1 MKARAGAR
9 IPPCPRRALW
19 AAQRAR
25 AGGGRP
31 DGRLP
36 RCDRLRPVRGPAA
49 QSQRAAVECFYSP
62 NQACYTSPS
71 ITTLHNILATLEPQT
86 LDGMDVRGAS
96 KQTATIAPCWSPALC
111 ARLHLR
117 RRPLPRAW
125 ARLAPQSRLPD
136 QHGNFNHPRSA
147 YRRLPT
153 AYSRHPGPS
162 PPTAAPSCPATWLRG
177 TTPPMRLRCP
187 AAPTGAA
194 SSAPAPSEQVRRP
207 PTRCCTGRTRRDP
220 HQSDESHRDK
230 NVPRSIAMAR

>member
-1 MKARAGAR
+1 MTPRAGAR

-31 DGRLP
+31 DLRLP
-36 RCDRLRPVRGPAA
+36 RCDRLRPVRGPAV

-62 NQACYTSPS
+62 SQACFTSPS
-71 ITTLHNILATLEPQT
+71 ITTFHNILATLEPQT

-125 ARLAPQSRLPD
+125 ARLARNLACLT
-136 QHGNFNHPRSA
+136 N
-147 YRRLPT
+147 T
-153 AYSRHPGPS
+153 AISIIRG
-162 PPTAAPSCPATWLRG
+162 PPTGGCRQPTQDTPAQALPRPRPAVPQRGCAAPLAGHPCRSWNRH
-177 TTPPMRLRCP
+177 RY
-187 AAPTGAA
+187 TG
-194 SSAPAPSEQVRRP
+194 
-207 PTRCCTGRTRRDP
+207 
-220 HQSDESHRDK
+220 
-230 NVPRSIAMAR
+230 